1 MEHIRYFAELVA
13 ALTVAIAFPFLI
25 VVLLRSRKI
34 PECFSCGAMKM
45 RPSRV
50 DGLWDRFLAAFQIL
64 PYRCEG
70 CRERFHAVRI
80 LGDSRKP
87 SPAQPVVQPVQRRRV
102 ITVAFRF
109 RNGLLNRVAIR
120 VHDPRPETAS
130 ATPAILQA

>member
-13 ALTVAIAFPFLI
+13 AFMAAIALPFL
-25 VVLLRSRKI
+25 VVTLLRSHKI

-70 CRERFHAVRI
+70 CRERFHAVR
-80 LGDSRKP
+80 LFGDSRKP
-87 SPAQPVVQPVQRRRV
+87 SMAQPIQRRRV
-102 ITVAFRF
+102 VVAFRF
-109 RNGLLNRVAIR
+109 RYGLLNRVAIR
-120 VHDPRPETAS
+120 VTGPQPDPAS
-130 ATPAILQA
+130 SSPAILQA